1 MLAEPTNRVSKK
13 LKASVELESKS
24 DSNCTDVVPIVTISE
39 ELASFFGT
47 DEREISQAEAL
58 RQIWEYIKVNQ
69 LEVGN
74 QISDLER
81 WTCLKSFESKF

>member
-13 LKASVELESKS
+13 SKACAELESKD
-24 DSNCTDVVPIVTISE
+24 DSKCTDVPIVIISE

-47 DEREISQAEAL
+47 DEREMSQAEAL

-74 QISDLER
+74 R
-81 WTCLKSFESKF
+81 

>member
-13 LKASVELESKS
+13 LKACVEPESKC
-24 DSNCTDVVPIVTISE
+24 DSKCTDVVPIVIISE

-47 DEREISQAEAL
+47 DEREMSQAEAL

-69 LEVGN
+69 LEVGT
-74 QISDLER
+74 QICGLER
-81 WTCLKSFESKF
+81 WTCL